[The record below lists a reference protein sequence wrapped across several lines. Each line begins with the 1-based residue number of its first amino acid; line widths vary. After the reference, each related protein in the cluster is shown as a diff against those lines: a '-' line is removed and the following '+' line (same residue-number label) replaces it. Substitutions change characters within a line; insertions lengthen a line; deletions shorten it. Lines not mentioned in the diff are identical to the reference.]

1 MLSVSGIYRH
11 YMDKSQTGLVGE
23 FLTLAQV
30 TSKGL
35 VATFPMPRKA
45 VAESFFDAS
54 YFTAKS

>member
-1 MLSVSGIYRH
+1 
-11 YMDKSQTGLVGE
+11 MDKSQTWLVGE
-23 FLTLAQV
+23 FLTLAQL